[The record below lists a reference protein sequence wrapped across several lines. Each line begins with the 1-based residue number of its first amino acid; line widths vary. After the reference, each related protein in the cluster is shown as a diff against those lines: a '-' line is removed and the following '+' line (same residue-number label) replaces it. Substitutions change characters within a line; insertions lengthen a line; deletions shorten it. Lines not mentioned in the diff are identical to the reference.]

1 MRNILF
7 RHWIVAL
14 LGIGMLVGQSRP
26 VLACP
31 FCSAVSLTFAQEIAQ
46 SQAAAI
52 VRLVEPPPAG
62 ALSPRAEGPLPKGK
76 FAVVEVLK
84 GADFVADAGHSAADG
99 TPIETILLEEKP
111 VGTLFLLMGIEP
123 PKLVWSSPIPV
134 SERAVQYLRKLSALP
149 EKGPDRLAFFQRHLE
164 DPDETL
170 ARDAYDEFAVAPY
183 ADVRG
188 LADRMDPTQLLQW
201 IENPKVQANRRR
213 LYATMLGACGTKAD
227 AERIGA
233 ILANQDLGPE
243 KAEVRSGLDA
253 LIACYVTLRGP
264 EGLDLI
270 DELFLNRRGREIP
283 FTETYAA
290 VMALRFLGE
299 ESQGVPR
306 DRVLASLRLLLAE
319 PKLADL
325 VIADLA
331 RWQDWSVI
339 DQLVELF
346 EKAEADNIFVR
357 EPIVN
362 YLRVCPLPQA
372 AAAIVRLEKID
383 PEAVRRA
390 ATLAAFAGAAGGTP
404 GTSATPTPTAS
415 GQNNGQD
422 GDPGDPTMTRSPAA
436 APLGSSLPAPA
447 TAPAPAA
454 EAAIASRIPA
464 VLADEEA
471 TDDAP
476 GIDPSMP
483 GTAARVPNAPVAAS
497 PATGV
502 KTPLWKWALWAALV
516 LVIAIFARTG
526 LRSGG
531 AGPSVR

>member
-404 GTSATPTPTAS
+404 GTSATPTPTAI